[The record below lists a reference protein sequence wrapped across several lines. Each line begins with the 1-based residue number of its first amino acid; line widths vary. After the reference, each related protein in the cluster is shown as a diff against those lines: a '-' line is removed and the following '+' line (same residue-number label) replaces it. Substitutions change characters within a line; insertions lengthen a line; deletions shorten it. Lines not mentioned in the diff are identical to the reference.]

1 MGKFICYNA
10 SAREEKTVRKVL
22 EECPSCGGEF
32 EITRLSCTLCDTEVT
47 GRFAPCAFCRLSPE
61 TAQFLEVFVRSR
73 GNVKEMERELG
84 ISYWIIRINDL
95 IKELGFET
103 NGEEDLGRKRHEILA
118 RVNQGEISAGEAAE
132 LMRRLQ

>member
-1 MGKFICYNA
+1 M
-10 SAREEKTVRKVL
+10 RKVL

-61 TAQFLEVFVRSR
+61 TAQFLELFVKSR

-84 ISYWIIRINDL
+84 ISYWIIRSRINDL

-103 NGEEDLGRKRHEILA
+103 NDEEDLGRKRQEILA
-118 RVNQGEISAGEAAE
+118 KVNRGEISAGEAAE